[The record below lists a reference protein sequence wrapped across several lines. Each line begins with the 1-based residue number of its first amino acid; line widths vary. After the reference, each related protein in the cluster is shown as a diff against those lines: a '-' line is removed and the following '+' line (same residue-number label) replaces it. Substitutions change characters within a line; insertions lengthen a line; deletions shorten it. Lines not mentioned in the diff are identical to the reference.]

1 KPAVYTSEDL
11 KKLVKPK
18 TMDITGGDVV
28 GSMSWSPDRKNKKNI
43 VLRIDR
49 IHLND
54 KGKYLQG
61 CVWYMVLFGEKAED
75 IKCDFSKPEEKL
87 LRECAAQ
94 AVAGCKFNAR

>member
-1 KPAVYTSEDL
+1 MDQREDL
-11 KKLVKPK
+11 IVFHIRIDHG
-18 TMDITGGDVV
+18 TAHVQINHGNIHGRTEVGDHN
-28 GSMSWSPDRKNKKNI
+28 DI

-61 CVWYMVLFGEKAED
+61 CVWYMILFGEKAED

-94 AVAGCKFNAR
+94 AVAECKFNAR